1 MPTWTSCSSAR
12 QRFRTNSTPP
22 APGTSIQNSRW
33 RWMRC
38 DARRRKHRSRFSP
51 AARNAASRCA
61 ACSCRNPTFFCSTS
75 RRTISM
81 PNRSSGSRNICSNM
95 PALSSRSRTIAT
107 SSTTS
112 RDGSSSSIA
121 VTAFLSKETIRR
133 GSSRKGRDCSRKRNR
148 NRSGRR
154 LSSASWSGSACHRRD
169 GMRKERRA
177 SPLTSRC
184 CIRRRSR
191 KFRSSRSTSR
201 PARAWDKW

>member
-1 MPTWTSCSSAR
+1 MPTWTSCSGAR
-12 QRFRTNSTPP
+12 RRCRTNWTPP
-22 APGTSIQNSRW
+22 APGTSIQSSRW

-38 DARRRKHRSRFSP
+38 DARRPKHRSRFSP

-61 ACSCRNPTFFCSTS
+61 ACCCRNPTFFCSTS

-95 PALSSRSRTIAT
+95 PAQSSRSRTIAT

-121 VTAFLSKETIRR
+121 VTAFRSKETIRR
-133 GSSRKGRDCSRKRNR
+133 GSNRKRRDCNRKRNR

-154 LSSASWSGSACHRRD
+154 LSSASWNGSACRPRD
-169 GMRKERRA
+169 VTRKEKRA
-177 SPLTSRC
+177 STLTSRC
-184 CIRRRSR
+184 YIRRRSR
-191 KFRSSRSTSR
+191 RFRSSRSTSR
-201 PARAWDKW
+201 PARASDKS